1 MLDCCVCAAG
11 DTAVFTGSMAGVA
24 GIVAAAEP
32 VVTGGGAGLAASVV
46 TTGAAGVTA
55 PVVTAAGAAIAGV
68 VPAESIC
75 FKLSAFS
82 ISSD

>member
-32 VVTGGGAGLAASVV
+32 VVTGGAGLAASVV